1 MYMPQPK
8 RLVTAPRLA
17 MVLIV
22 ACLVLPGSALGQ
34 NLRPD
39 ASFSFSPSDPRAGEG
54 VTFTSSSCD
63 PDGRLSEQV
72 WDLDGDGAFDD
83 GSGRRVTRVYP
94 TQGIWRV
101 GLQVTD
107 ALGRSHQRRLDLAV
121 DTEYALPSPDTARLL
136 SPFPVIRLAGRV
148 RPNGAA
154 VRLLSVRA
162 PVCSKVTV
170 LCRGRGCP
178 ARRVRATV
186 GRKRLVV
193 RRFKRS
199 FLRKGATLRILVGK
213 GDRIGKFTRF
223 RIRGGR
229 APSRLD
235 RCLFPG
241 TSRGSRCPQD

>member
-1 MYMPQPK
+1 VYMPQRK
-8 RLVTAPRLA
+8 RPRAPWLA
-17 MVLIV
+17 VALIV
-22 ACLVLPGSALGQ
+22 ACLALPAAALAQ

-39 ASFSFSPSDPRAGEG
+39 ASFGFTPNDPRAGEG
-54 VTFTSSSCD
+54 VTFTSSACD
-63 PDGRLSEQV
+63 PDGRLREQV

-83 GSGRRVTRVYP
+83 GSGRRVTRIYP

-101 GLQVTD
+101 GLRVTD
-107 ALGRSHQRRLDLAV
+107 RLGRSHERRLDLAV

-136 SPFPVIRLAGRV
+136 SPFPVIRLTGRV
-148 RPNGAA
+148 RSNGAV
-154 VRLLSVRA
+154 VRLLSIRA

-170 LCRGRGCP
+170 LCRGRSCP
-178 ARRVRATV
+178 VKRVRATV

-193 RRFKRS
+193 RRFRG
-199 FLRKGATLRILVGK
+199 FLRRGAELRILVAK

-229 APSRLD
+229 APSRMD

-241 TSRGSRCPQD
+241 TRIGSRCPQD